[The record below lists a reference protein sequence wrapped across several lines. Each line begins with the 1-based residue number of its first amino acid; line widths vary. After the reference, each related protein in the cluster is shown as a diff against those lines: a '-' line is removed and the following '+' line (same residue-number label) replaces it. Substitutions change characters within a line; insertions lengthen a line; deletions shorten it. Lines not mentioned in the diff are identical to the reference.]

1 MNDTANKTN
10 DWLDI
15 QRKYWE
21 TWSELGRKTLGLEK
35 APTNPWA
42 GALDH
47 WWQTVSPAAPN
58 DLVRDFMEKLAEQ
71 GKAFFGLTDYFTTG
85 LGGSSGT
92 QGWDIFSKTIDDM
105 QKAFA
110 SGRIEGD
117 ETFRRLMAFW
127 EMPLDNWQR
136 TMSSLSPVPG
146 DLLRNMPHDQ
156 VRDSVDRILSAPG
169 LGYTREEQARYQD
182 LIRRSLEYQSALNEY
197 NGFFGQLGVKSLERM
212 RAFLQEQAEK
222 GATIDS
228 ARTLYDTWVGCCE
241 AVYAEEVSSADYAHI
256 HGRLVNAQMAL
267 KQRMSTMVDEVLGA
281 MNMPTRSELRTLQ
294 DRLQES
300 RREGK
305 RQRQEI
311 DALKR
316 QVAAL
321 AGGAQP
327 APQTTTQPTTRA
339 APQPAT
345 APAATAPARAASA
358 APKGSTT
365 TRRKTTKPTTG
376 L

>member
-1 MNDTANKTN
+1 VNDTANKTS

-35 APTNPWA
+35 TPANPWA

-71 GKAFFGLTDYFTTG
+71 GKAFFGLTDYFTKG

-92 QGWDIFSKTIDDM
+92 QGWDTLSKTIDDM

-182 LIRRSLEYQSALNEY
+182 LIRRSLEYQSALQEY

-222 GATIDS
+222 GTTIDS
-228 ARTLYDTWVGCCE
+228 ARTLYDAWVGCCE
-241 AVYAEEVSSADYAHI
+241 QVYADEVSTADYARI
-256 HGRLVNAQMAL
+256 HGRLVNSQMAL

-281 MNMPTRSELRTLQ
+281 LNMPTRSELRTLQ
-294 DRLQES
+294 DRLQEA

-305 RQRQEI
+305 RHRREI
-311 DALKR
+311 DTLKR

-321 AGGAQP
+321 ANETRPSPPP
-327 APQTTTQPTTRA
+327 AA
-339 APQPAT
+339 APTP
-345 APAATAPARAASA
+345 PAATPSRTAST
-358 APKGSTT
+358 APKRTT
-365 TRRKTTKPTTG
+365 TARRKTTTKPTTG
-376 L
+376 Q